1 MIILAGELAG
11 EAAKV
16 VTEVGG
22 LQGSIIGTLMGVITI
37 LAGVIVWMQ
46 RRADKV
52 YGYRLTERDTLKD
65 ALHESAAAADAQ
77 ASATKERNQMMDELS
92 SAIGEQTI
100 AMTQLVERLT
110 MQHGHLV
117 QDQDRTGAV
126 ISSIAEAMRNAAL
139 TTSGVKQS
147 LDQLLMGI
155 PGVTKEI
162 KEHIDKLIDELQ
174 REAQSNRRSR

>member
-16 VTEVGG
+16 VADVGG
-22 LQGSIIGTLMGVITI
+22 LPGSIIGTLMGVIVI

-65 ALHESAAAADAQ
+65 ALHESATAADAQ
-77 ASATKERNQMMDELS
+77 ASATKERNLVLAELS
-92 SAIGEQTI
+92 STIQEQTN
-100 AMTQLVERLT
+100 AMTLLVERLT

-117 QDQDRTGAV
+117 QDQGKTEAV
-126 ISSIAEAMRNAAL
+126 ITSIAEAMRNAAL

-155 PGVTKEI
+155 PGITKEI
-162 KEHIDKLIDELQ
+162 KELVEKLAEEIQ
-174 REAQSNRRSR
+174 REQSNRRSR